1 MIRRTL
7 LVAAL
12 GAFALLAIAASASA
26 QAVGSITGLVTDQ
39 QSGQPLEGVQVY
51 VPQLNRGTLTQSNGR
66 YFIINV
72 PVGTYSVE
80 ARMIGYATV
89 RYENVVVATDITR
102 QVNLQMV
109 SEAVAVEEVIVTA
122 ERVPLI
128 ELTAAGSQ
136 NTVTSEELSALPVT
150 SISGALSLQQG
161 FLEVPQNTD
170 VLSLGEVRRN
180 VISPVR
186 IRGGRGGETLTL
198 IDGIPVNNWVL
209 GGRSFDLNVTAVEQ
223 VDLLKGGLEP
233 QYGNALSG
241 VVNITTREGGAE
253 PQGWLEMRSSRV
265 AGELLG
271 WTPSE
276 LEDRMQVQGSV
287 SGTLPFIPGD
297 RLRFALSGSQGSAR
311 ADVFEFDN
319 DVFIPSNPQASTAHE
334 LDVFPGWRAFGFDEE
349 RDLFGKLTFQVTPA
363 TKLNFTAIDYQ
374 RQYQPFDFRYLLTYD
389 NPLNSPIIATAEDSA
404 AYIINTLGL
413 LGVPLSYSTVV
424 VNTAELNRRLYVA
437 AVDQTFSRGFVRA
450 AFGRFD
456 QDRQTCNWFQGV
468 CLKERFQERSFDT
481 GFVIAAPAGKLG
493 QNPTGGTDDV
503 FGGED
508 LRSYVARADVQW
520 QVSDHHNLQGGVFY
534 QNHDIDYFEFEN
546 LNINNT
552 QGIQNEYHVQPWEG
566 AFYLQDRI

>member
-72 PVGTYSVE
+72 PVGMYAVE
-80 ARMIGYATV
+80 GRMIGYATV

-109 SEAVAVEEVIVTA
+109 SEALAVEEIIVTA

-287 SGTLPFIPGD
+287 SGTVPFIPGD

-413 LGVPLSYSTVV
+413 LG
-424 VNTAELNRRLYVA
+424 
-437 AVDQTFSRGFVRA
+437 
-450 AFGRFD
+450 
-456 QDRQTCNWFQGV
+456 
-468 CLKERFQERSFDT
+468 
-481 GFVIAAPAGKLG
+481 
-493 QNPTGGTDDV
+493 
-503 FGGED
+503 
-508 LRSYVARADVQW
+508 
-520 QVSDHHNLQGGVFY
+520 
-534 QNHDIDYFEFEN
+534 
-546 LNINNT
+546 
-552 QGIQNEYHVQPWEG
+552 
-566 AFYLQDRI
+566 